1 MRWSKAG
8 PESNKG
14 QPTKSCASN
23 TYAVRDVQQQP
34 LIINLVFKY
43 RTLVFCIFFC
53 SLNFRWHLWSTFIT
67 AKTSV
72 RNKKIADWI

>member
-1 MRWSKAG
+1 MRWSKEG

-43 RTLVFCIFFC
+43 PTLVFCFLLFTEFLVA
-53 SLNFRWHLWSTFIT
+53 SMVHLHHSEKFR
-67 AKTSV
+67 A
-72 RNKKIADWI
+72 